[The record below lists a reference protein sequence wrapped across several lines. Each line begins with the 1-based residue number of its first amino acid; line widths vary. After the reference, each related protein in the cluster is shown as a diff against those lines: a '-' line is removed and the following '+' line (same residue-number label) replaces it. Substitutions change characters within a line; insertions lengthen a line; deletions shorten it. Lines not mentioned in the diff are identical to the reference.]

1 VRDLIIFL
9 EDRRSLFGPL
19 MERVDPYY
27 AAHSVDTIRNEL
39 TRTLQRLPEEAKSAI
54 LIDDMRAACRVFV
67 DVVGSPHDERRTD
80 RQRSNIALGELRATL
95 GVNIAVLADK
105 FGIEVRGPLRE
116 LLPAVADSA
125 EGEDGES

>member
-1 VRDLIIFL
+1 MSFLSRFRGRPRPRLTGLSVLVAGASWDWTESERDAVRDLIIFL

-67 DVVGSPHDERRTD
+67 DVVGSP
-80 RQRSNIALGELRATL
+80 
-95 GVNIAVLADK
+95 
-105 FGIEVRGPLRE
+105 
-116 LLPAVADSA
+116 
-125 EGEDGES
+125 